1 MAQFAYRA
9 RDRRGATI
17 SGVLSADTQEDLTQ
31 QLRVQGMSVL
41 SIVQR
46 GRSAGG
52 LLGKLASIQVGK
64 PRVKKG
70 DIVLFAN
77 QLAVMVD
84 TGVPLPEALAAIV
97 QQTDNITLRS
107 VLSEVAESVE
117 SGEAFSDA
125 LEQYPKYFNTMFVS
139 LVRAGEASGNL
150 GKMLTNVAEY
160 LVDAQET
167 RRQVTGAMA
176 YPAFMLALAVV
187 VVVVLMTFVLPK
199 FAKIYAH
206 KGAALPLPTQ
216 MLLKTSNFCTE
227 NWIAIVIA
235 LAAVTT
241 GLVLFLKHPSGKR
254 LLDTILVRVP
264 IIGGVTRKYYIARSF
279 RALGTMV
286 AAGVPVLNALEIT
299 ERTATNFH
307 FRTVF
312 ENAIDRVSEGET
324 LSDQFFAT
332 EFVPVTTAQ
341 MIFAGEKSG
350 RLGDVLL
357 KVSTFCDRE
366 LKGSIKAMTSM
377 LEPAMIAGMGVVV
390 GGIAISLL
398 LPMFTINK
406 VMTK

>member
-9 RDRRGATI
+9 RDRRGATM
-17 SGVLSADTQEDLTQ
+17 SGVLSANSHEDLTQ

-41 SIVQR
+41 SVVQR
-46 GRSAGG
+46 GRGGGG
-52 LLGKLASIQVGK
+52 LLGKLAGIQLGS
-64 PRVKKG
+64 PRVKKS

-84 TGVPLPEALAAIV
+84 TGVPLPEAMAAIV
-97 QQTDNITLRS
+97 QQTDNITLRGM
-107 VLSEVAESVE
+107 LSEVAEAVE
-117 SGEAFSDA
+117 SGETFSDA
-125 LEQYPKYFNTMFVS
+125 LEQYPKYFSTMFVS
-139 LVRAGEASGNL
+139 LVRAGEASGDL

-160 LVDAQET
+160 LGDAQET

-176 YPAFMLALAVV
+176 YPAFMLSLAVV

-199 FAKIYAH
+199 FVKIYAH
-206 KGAALPLPTQ
+206 KGAVLPLPTRI
-216 MLLKTSNFCTE
+216 LLNTSNFCADY
-227 NWIAIVIA
+227 WIVLVGVLTAGV
-235 LAAVTT
+235 V
-241 GLVLFLKHPSGKR
+241 GLMMFFKRPSGR
-254 LLDTILVRVP
+254 RVLDTILVRVP
-264 IIGGVTRKYYIARSF
+264 VISDVTRKYYIARSF

-299 ERTATNFH
+299 EHTATNFH
-307 FRTVF
+307 FRAVF
-312 ENAIDRVSEGET
+312 ENAIGKISEGET

-341 MIFAGEKSG
+341 MVFAGEKSG

-366 LKGSIKAMTSM
+366 LKASIKTMTSM
-377 LEPAMIAGMGVVV
+377 LEPVMIAGMGFVI

-398 LPMFTINK
+398 LPMLTVNK
-406 VMTK
+406 ALR